1 MLGGVDPP
9 RSPGGKPSLVASS
22 PSIGGT
28 TGPPGLMSPS
38 KMTGPPTLSAFLLPL
53 IRRSRIQWGLGLLW
67 IVLCLKVM
75 KDSVDRMDRS
85 LQSLFFYEA
94 FLYYNPLLMIALM
107 VWLWGINLYGL
118 AHSRVSYA
126 KVFDLDHNHLTHAQ
140 IWQVSAALSLA
151 VLSSMTAY
159 MFLFSH
165 GLINFAA
172 TQPVL
177 MYCSL
182 PLTLA
187 LPFDVLYA
195 PSRVYFLT
203 TLFRLTFPLQPIS
216 FADFFVAD
224 VLTSMAKAL
233 SDVERSICRMSHGQ
247 VASIAWMDAGDVC
260 GSHSIMIPV
269 VLAFPYACRFFQ
281 CLRQYSD
288 TRDKSCLLNALKYS
302 TAFPVI
308 ILSATKYHVPVER
321 WRAVYRPLWLM
332 ASVVNSCYSYYW
344 DISRD
349 WDFGCFSGNCN
360 SRNPL
365 LRNNLYFPQR
375 WVYYWVMCSNLVL
388 RISWTYKLS
397 SHLRN
402 NLATT
407 FVVTALE
414 MVRRFQWVFF
424 RVENEWNK
432 MTMRAAASAEDLK
445 GLAASEDQSDDIPLL
460 NVTGGKGSPRDI

>member
-1 MLGGVDPP
+1 
-9 RSPGGKPSLVASS
+9 
-22 PSIGGT
+22 
-28 TGPPGLMSPS
+28 
-38 KMTGPPTLSAFLLPL
+38 
-53 IRRSRIQWGLGLLW
+53 
-67 IVLCLKVM
+67 
-75 KDSVDRMDRS
+75 
-85 LQSLFFYEA
+85 
-94 FLYYNPLLMIALM
+94 
-107 VWLWGINLYGL
+107 
-118 AHSRVSYA
+118 
-126 KVFDLDHNHLTHAQ
+126 
-140 IWQVSAALSLA
+140 
-151 VLSSMTAY
+151 
-159 MFLFSH
+159 
-165 GLINFAA
+165 
-172 TQPVL
+172 
-177 MYCSL
+177 
-182 PLTLA
+182 
-187 LPFDVLYA
+187 
-195 PSRVYFLT
+195 
-203 TLFRLTFPLQPIS
+203 
-216 FADFFVAD
+216 
-224 VLTSMAKAL
+224 
-233 SDVERSICRMSHGQ
+233 MSHGQ

-260 GSHSIMIPV
+260 GSHSLMIPI

-365 LRNNLYFPQR
+365 LRSNLYFPQR

-414 MVRRFQWVFF
+414 MARRFQWVFF

-445 GLAASEDQSDDIPLL
+445 DLAASEDHSDDRPLL
-460 NVTGGKGSPRDI
+460 TVTGGKDSPREV